1 MSESGPLA
9 VIAAGGTGGHLFP
22 AQALAEALAARGWRI
37 ILATDERTES
47 YGGNFPAER
56 RIAIASATFRGG
68 PAARAVQLR
77 ALARGVRQARATL
90 RELKPA
96 VVVGFGGYPS
106 IPTLVAARLLRI
118 RTVIHEANAVM
129 GRANRL
135 LARGATAVA
144 CAFPTLMKAGATVR
158 ARAVVVGNPIRPS
171 IRALAGQGYA
181 PPAHDG
187 PIHLFVTGGSQG
199 ARVLSETVPAA
210 IAALPAA
217 LRSRLAV
224 VQQTRPEVLE
234 AAADIYRDAGV
245 TAELAPFFSDMAQHW
260 TWAHLVISRAG
271 ASTVGEIA
279 VAGRP
284 AILVPLGVAL
294 DDDQGQNARLLSHA
308 GGALIFRESEL
319 TAPALADALGEL
331 LADPGRLTRMA
342 DAAAGAATPDA
353 AERLAD
359 LVERTMGAKPASGV
373 AP

>member
-1 MSESGPLA
+1 LSEPLA

-22 AQALAEALAARGWRI
+22 AQALAETLTARGWRI
-37 ILATDERTES
+37 VLATDERTES
-47 YGGNFPAER
+47 YGGDFPAER

-77 ALARGVRQARATL
+77 SLARGLRQARATL
-90 RELKPA
+90 RELQPA

-118 RTVIHEANAVM
+118 KTVIHEANAVM

-135 LARGATAVA
+135 LAPGAAAVA
-144 CAFPTLMKAGATVR
+144 CAFPTLMKAGASVR
-158 ARAVVVGNPIRPS
+158 ARAVVVGNPVRPA
-171 IRALAGQGYA
+171 IRALVGQGYA

-199 ARVLSETVPAA
+199 ARVLSEVVPAA
-210 IAALPAA
+210 IAAVPAD

-224 VQQTRPEVLE
+224 VQQTRPDVLE
-234 AAADIYRDAGV
+234 AAAAIYRDAGV
-245 TAELAPFFSDMAQHW
+245 QAELAPFFSDMAERW

-284 AILVPLGVAL
+284 AILVPLGIAL
-294 DDDQGQNARLLSHA
+294 DDDQGQNARLLSQA

-342 DAAAGAATPDA
+342 EAAAGAATPDA

-359 LVERTMGAKPASGV
+359 LVEQTVGAKPTSGV